1 MTRAAGPAVNSE
13 EPVHR
18 TEAAGT
24 PVVAKIS
31 NVLMAALAVALV
43 AGAAA
48 LAHFWPAEGLA
59 RTQAVFA
66 FVEFVVALAIALL
79 AIICVRAVG
88 QFLAA
93 QNRAPEI
100 RVRTQGVHVSPAR
113 VEFAAAI
120 GNASTRA
127 TNVTIRR
134 IQVAGVQALTADFYH
149 QGAVRASITIPAAGC
164 EEVIVRANFKSA
176 PFQVGKETQAAL
188 IFEDLYTGELPEISC
203 TV

>member
-1 MTRAAGPAVNSE
+1 MTKAAGPAPSSE
-13 EPVHR
+13 EQVHR

-24 PVVAKIS
+24 PAVAKIS
-31 NVLMAALAVALV
+31 SVLIGVLVVALA
-43 AGAAA
+43 AGATV
-48 LAHFWPAEGLA
+48 LARFWPAEELA
-59 RTQAVFA
+59 RTQAIFT
-66 FVEFVVALAIALL
+66 FVEFVIALAIAFL
-79 AIICVRAVG
+79 AVICVRAVG

-134 IQVAGVQALTADFYH
+134 IRVAGVQALTTDFYH
-149 QGAVRASITIPAAGC
+149 QGAVRSSITVPAAGL
-164 EEVIVRANFKSA
+164 EEVIVRANFKTA
-176 PFQVGKETQAAL
+176 PFEVGKETRATL
-188 IFEDLYTGELPEISC
+188 IFEDLYAGELPEISC